1 MHNNKLKQ
9 DILTKTARQ
18 IKVTANLESIPTPM
32 SIFLD
37 LKTLENLETFA
48 KLLLKGQL
56 IESSWLS
63 AKLIN
68 L

>member
-1 MHNNKLKQ
+1 MYNNKLQQ
-9 DILTKTARQ
+9 DILTKIVRQ

-32 SIFLD
+32 SILLD
-37 LKTLENLETFA
+37 LKTLESLETLA

-56 IESSWLS
+56 IESAWLS